1 MSNLCETLIKKAIL
15 ADCEN
20 PIIRGLEPDGVL
32 INRSHVDFSQCTVS
46 GNIIS
51 SLVLKDG
58 FYGYP
63 VYQMGSTPFTGTK
76 SSMTG
81 GTYRNR
87 FTHEVAIAIPDNGP
101 DVNDK
106 IIDGLANGTFIAVL
120 RNRHKGSDGKS
131 EYQVYGYYQGLV
143 ATAIENDKYSE
154 DLDGG
159 WLVTLQEANAPKNAM
174 FFFSTTA
181 AATATAYASLTET
194 QQLPISNG

>member
-1 MSNLCETLIKKAIL
+1 MIKQAIL

-32 INRSHVDFSQCTVS
+32 INRSHVDFSQCVVS
-46 GNIIS
+46 GNVIS
-51 SLVLKDG
+51 SLVLKD
-58 FYGYP
+58 YYHGYP

-76 SSMTG
+76 SSMVG

-106 IIDGLANGTFIAVL
+106 IIDGLANGTFIAIL

-159 WLVTLQEANAPKNAM
+159 WLVTLQEANAPKSAM
-174 FFFSTTA
+174 FFFSTSA
-181 AATATAYASLTET
+181 AATAAAYASLTET
-194 QQLPISNG
+194 VQLPADNG